1 MAKYTGIVA
10 GSLPAPAAS
19 SQTEVHVVAEDAEL
33 AAKKK
38 EADVL
43 IAKLKEANRAQEE
56 TAVKDAKA
64 KKDRDIDDA
73 KSSEK
78 KKVKE
83 VEAEKEVVK
92 AKEETKEAKK
102 VIEKAAESTTAAA
115 KPAGDKP
122 AGDKPAGDSAA
133 AKKADDLTDKLEI
146 EIKKSIDKPAAD
158 LARSLATIL
167 GEQVTQVKAKDI
179 NLD

>member
-122 AGDKPAGDSAA
+122 AGDSAA

>member
-102 VIEKAAESTTAAA
+102 VVEEVAKSTTAA
-115 KPAGDKP
+115 KP

-133 AKKADDLTDKLEI
+133 AAKADDLTDKLEI

>member
-10 GSLPAPAAS
+10 GSLPAPAAT

-102 VIEKAAESTTAAA
+102 VVEEVAKSTTAA

>member
-10 GSLPAPAAS
+10 GSLPAPAAT

-102 VIEKAAESTTAAA
+102 VVEEVAKSTTAA
-115 KPAGDKP
+115 KP